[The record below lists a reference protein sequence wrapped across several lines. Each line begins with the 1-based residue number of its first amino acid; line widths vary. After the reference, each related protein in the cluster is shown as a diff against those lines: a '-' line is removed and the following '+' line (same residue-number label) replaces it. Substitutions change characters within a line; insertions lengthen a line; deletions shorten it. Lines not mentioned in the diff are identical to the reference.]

1 MGTTLTL
8 FEHTSKPFDWNE
20 RHCALLERM
29 REDFG
34 SDVLRAIAQG
44 RTKKIQAAQY
54 VGVVRLGSR
63 TIQILPK
70 IYRSSEAT
78 DEDERAKEATRNLL
92 HMLEAAGQLPIREH
106 AIAPLLRRGSDWFEI
121 LTRLFASHLLEEW
134 QRGAY
139 RTYHTVND
147 KLPVLKGKWLIADQ
161 LKQPVNQHVFSVE
174 YDEFS
179 SDNKLNRIFRFV
191 VERLWQLTRDSGN
204 RQRLSEL
211 RELMDEVTL
220 LPSVSVADAN
230 PAQLTRLNQRFAP
243 LLNLARLFL
252 DGATLQIAAGDV
264 STFAFVFDM
273 NRLFE
278 AFIASF
284 IRKHR
289 LEILDDQ
296 LLDCELLVQSRGATF
311 FLAQREQQNVF
322 KVQPDIAF
330 RNALKSFP
338 VLIDTK
344 YKRLDQEDRKLGI
357 SQGDFYQMHA
367 YAHRYQ
373 SPRVLMLYPQTAE
386 LAQPL
391 HACFPLQLNDK
402 VIEAATIDIRLD
414 LGNKQHKQKLA
425 ASLRTILQGVPHD
438 KE

>member
-1 MGTTLTL
+1 MATITL
-8 FEHTSKPFDWNE
+8 FEHTSKPFDWND

-29 REDFG
+29 REAFG
-34 SDVLRAIAQG
+34 SDVLRPIVQG
-44 RTKKIQAAQY
+44 RTRKLQAAQY
-54 VGVVRLGSR
+54 VGVVRLGNR

-70 IYRSSEAT
+70 IYKLSEGAG
-78 DEDERAKEATRNLL
+78 DKERAKEATRNLL
-92 HMLEAAGQLPIREH
+92 HMLESAGQLPIREH
-106 AIAPLLRRGSDWFEI
+106 AIASLLKRGGDWFEI

-139 RTYHTVND
+139 RTYHTVSD
-147 KLPVLKGKWLIADQ
+147 QLPVLKGKWLIGDQ
-161 LKQPVNQHVFSVE
+161 LKRPVNQHIFSVE

-204 RQRLSEL
+204 RQRLGEL

-220 LPSVSVADAN
+220 VRSISVADAN

-243 LLNLARLFL
+243 LLNLSRLFL
-252 DGATLQIAAGDV
+252 DGGTIQIAAGDV

-278 AFIASF
+278 AFIGSF

-289 LEILDDQ
+289 REILDGQ
-296 LLDCELLVQSRGATF
+296 LLDCELLIQSRGATF
-311 FLAQREQQNVF
+311 FLAQRETQNVF
-322 KVQPDIAF
+322 KVQPDIVF
-330 RNALKSFP
+330 RDSAKYFP
-338 VLIDTK
+338 LLVDTK
-344 YKRLDQEDRKLGI
+344 YKRLDRADRKLGI

-373 SPRVLMLYPQTAE
+373 SPRVMLLYPQTDETA
-386 LAQPL
+386 L
-391 HACFPLQLNDK
+391 HACFPLQLSDK
-402 VIEAATIDIRLD
+402 LVEAATVDIRLD
-414 LGNKQHKQKLA
+414 FGNKQQQQKLA
-425 ASLRTILQGVPHD
+425 ESLRTILQRSSS
-438 KE
+438 

>member
-1 MGTTLTL
+1 MSTTLTL
-8 FEHTSKPFDWNE
+8 FEHESTPFDWDA

-29 REDFG
+29 RGAFG
-34 SDVLRAIAQG
+34 SDVLRPIVQG
-44 RTKKIQAAQY
+44 RTKKLQAAQY
-54 VGVVRLGSR
+54 VGVVRLGNR
-63 TIQILPK
+63 TVQILPK
-70 IYRSSEAT
+70 IYQLSEAT
-78 DEDERAKEATRNLL
+78 DEKVRAKEATRNLL
-92 HMLEAAGQLPIREH
+92 QMLEAAGQLPIREH
-106 AIAPLLRRGSDWFEI
+106 AIAPLLRRGRDWFEI
-121 LTRLFASHLLEEW
+121 LTRLFTSHLLEEW
-134 QRGAY
+134 LRGGY
-139 RTYHTVND
+139 RTYHTVRND
-147 KLPVLKGKWLIADQ
+147 LPVLKGKWLIGEQ
-161 LKQPVNQHVFSVE
+161 LKRPVSQHIFSVE

-220 LPSVSVADAN
+220 LRAVSVADAN
-230 PAQLTRLNQRFAP
+230 PAHLTRLNQRFAP
-243 LLNLARLFL
+243 LLNLSRLFL
-252 DGATLQIAAGDV
+252 DGGTLQIAAGDL

-289 LEILDDQ
+289 SEILDDQ

-311 FLAQREQQNVF
+311 FLAQREHHNVF
-322 KVQPDIAF
+322 KVQPDLVF
-330 RNALKSFP
+330 RDALKSFP
-338 VLIDTK
+338 ILIDTK
-344 YKRLDQEDRKLGI
+344 YKRLDQTDWKLGI
-357 SQGDFYQMHA
+357 SPGDFYQMHA

-373 SPRVLMLYPQTAE
+373 SLRVLLLYPQTAG
-386 LAQPL
+386 LAQPQ
-391 HACFPLQLNDK
+391 HAYFQLELSDK
-402 VIEAATIDIRLD
+402 VIEAATVDIRLD
-414 LGNKQHKQKLA
+414 LGNKQDKAKLA